1 MADTRKNAASTNAAE
16 KAKAKRVVGPRDVY
30 LLFNEGTDPAFV
42 KQVQESIGSITMNG
56 RALLK
61 HLQGGAAKPFLSYK
75 VHVEAR
81 ETGDKAE

>member
-1 MADTRKNAASTNAAE
+1 MSGTKTQTKPASTG
-16 KAKAKRVVGPRDVY
+16 AKAKRVIGPRDVY

-42 KQVQESIGSITMNG
+42 KQVQASIGSITMNG

-75 VHVEAR
+75 VHVETKDSK
-81 ETGDKAE
+81 TGE

>member
-1 MADTRKNAASTNAAE
+1 MSGTKNTKAATTAAAGE
-16 KAKAKRVVGPRDVY
+16 AKAKRVIGPRDVY
-30 LLFNEGTDPAFV
+30 LLFAEGTDPEFV
-42 KQVQESIGSITMNG
+42 KQVQASIASITMNG

-81 ETGDKAE
+81 EGKAGE

>member
-1 MADTRKNAASTNAAE
+1 MSAKNTAKPSATE
-16 KAKAKRVVGPRDVY
+16 AKAKRVIGPRDVY

-42 KQVQESIGSITMNG
+42 KQVQERIGSITMNG

-81 ETGDKAE
+81 DAKAGE

>member
-1 MADTRKNAASTNAAE
+1 MSGTKNTAKPATATAE
-16 KAKAKRVVGPRDVY
+16 TAKAKRVVGPRDVY

-61 HLQGGAAKPFLSYK
+61 HLQGGAAKPFLTYK
-75 VHVEAR
+75 VTVESKG
-81 ETGDKAE
+81 TGEGA